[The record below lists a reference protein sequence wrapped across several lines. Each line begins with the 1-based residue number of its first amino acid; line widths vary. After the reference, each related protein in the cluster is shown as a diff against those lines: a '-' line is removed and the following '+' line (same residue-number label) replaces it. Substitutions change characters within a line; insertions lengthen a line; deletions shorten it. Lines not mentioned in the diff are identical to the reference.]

1 MLILMMEQMQ
11 QQPACLLKYI
21 TFKHGNSLS
30 YRSLKPSPCF
40 IVKADKGLHTV
51 YVIALSL
58 ASGDVTR
65 VPTVGAYFFTLI
77 L

>member
-21 TFKHGNSLS
+21 TFKHGNRLS
-30 YRSLKPSPCF
+30 YRSLKPSLCF

-58 ASGDVTR
+58 ASGDVR
-65 VPTVGAYFFTLI
+65 GCQLLGHVFLH
-77 L
+77 